1 MSESMSDL
9 VFDARRRGEDVG
21 LRFRTVVGNSWRR
34 PGGKVARAESRIH
47 IVGVDAVAAR
57 FLSKLPAGSVPAPV
71 GEVLVDK
78 QWVPG
83 LRFKQL
89 ADSTA
94 ASLIT
99 RLSWLLAAWKGA

>member
-21 LRFRTVVGNSWRR
+21 LRFRTVIGNSWRR
-34 PGGKVARAESRIH
+34 VGGETTRTEPRAH
-47 IVGVDAVAAR
+47 IVGIDDAAAR
-57 FLSKLPAGSVPAPV
+57 FLAKLPAGSVPAPV

-78 QWVPG
+78 KWVPG

-89 ADSTA
+89 PDSTA

-99 RLSWLLAAWKGA
+99 RLSWLLASWKGE